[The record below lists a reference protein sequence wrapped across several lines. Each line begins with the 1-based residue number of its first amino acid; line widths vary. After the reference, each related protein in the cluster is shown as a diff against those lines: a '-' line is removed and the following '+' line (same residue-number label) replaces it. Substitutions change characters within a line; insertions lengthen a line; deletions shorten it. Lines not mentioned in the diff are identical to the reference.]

1 MTDVLV
7 ADDPLYEELYDVR
20 REAIDAGNLVEEDMM
35 PAMAALRERGGVH
48 AGKLR
53 QLLGLPVHDRHALG
67 IGRPHYAALSWAACE
82 AIFRDPK
89 RFSSRIMHH
98 PADGDEQGMG
108 ILEMDPPR
116 HRAYRKT
123 LQPMFVPSQTSTWW
137 RERWVHDIVGTLV
150 ERLQGRATAD
160 LNLDYCARIPV
171 HTITRAIGLHGD
183 DALIFRSAMV
193 KSSLNN
199 RGTAE
204 SRKEAGA
211 TVERMLFD
219 LIDKRRAQPEDDL
232 VSALLAQQLKLP
244 DGSSRPLSD
253 REILINS
260 RLIMLAGGGTT
271 WRQLGITLW
280 ALLTHPDQWEAVRA
294 DRSLVSRAIEE
305 ALRWSPTAALFSRSV
320 TEDTELE
327 GVAIP
332 EGSVV
337 EIWLGAANRDPA
349 RWERPDVYDVHR
361 VPQAHLGFGMGT
373 HHCLGTNVARSEMSV
388 GINALLDAFPSL
400 RLDPDAPVP
409 CLTGGLETRGVSA
422 LPVLLG

>member
-271 WRQLGITLW
+271 WRQLGITLD
-280 ALLTHPDQWEAVRA
+280 ALMNHYHFWEACRD
-294 DRSLVSRAIEE
+294 DRSLIDLAVEE
-305 ALRWSPTAALFSRSV
+305 GLRWRATDPVFPRLCV
-320 TEDTELE
+320 EDTEVE
-327 GVAIP
+327 GVLVPA
-332 EGSVV
+332 GSRVHLC
-337 EIWLGAANRDPA
+337 LGAANHDPA
-349 RWERPDVYDVHR
+349 VFERPEEYDIFRKKEH
-361 VPQAHLGFGMGT
+361 QMGFGFGP
-373 HHCLGTNVARSEMSV
+373 HRCLGMDVARQEMIV
-388 GINALLDAFPSL
+388 AINGLMDRFPNMTFDPGKPKPVYRGLDH
-400 RLDPDAPVP
+400 
-409 CLTGGLETRGVSA
+409 RGVSA
-422 LPVLLG
+422 VTVKLK